1 MNMKKENKQ
10 VKTSTADSFLKKL
23 KIPDR
28 AKAYLFMVTFAYTKV
43 GKKNHNVE
51 LVNDDDLMIR
61 VSKVEFNTAGTMFV
75 TFCEYQ
81 DFKVNKILTKYMLN
95 ETKLFINISYFDD
108 KFEKQLY
115 TDNGYCY
122 KCTAMRPLNLDVTSK
137 DGLMVEGIF
146 TPVKSI
152 DE

>member
-1 MNMKKENKQ
+1 MKKENKQ

-28 AKAYLFMVTFAYTKV
+28 AKAYLFQVIFAYAKV
-43 GKKNHNVE
+43 DKKNHNVE
-51 LVNDDDLMIR
+51 LINDDDLMLR
-61 VSKVEFNTAGTMFV
+61 VNKVEFNTAGTMFV

-81 DFKVNKILTKYMLN
+81 DFKVNKILTKYMSN
-95 ETKLFINISYFDD
+95 ETKLYITISYFDD
-108 KFEKQLY
+108 KLEKLLY
-115 TDNGYCY
+115 TDNGYY
-122 KCTAMRPLNLDVTSK
+122 YRCTAMRPLNLDITSK

-146 TPVKSI
+146 VPVKSI